1 VNHVAKPST
10 FSESTREVVG
20 GRASGEGHLCRR
32 TLSFSSQVL
41 PGVIAG
47 LDTLA
52 VLTAATISFTILVGS
67 QVDDAGYYA
76 AAICFVWVVVGLLM
90 NFGGLYRLEPIM
102 SPFIYADKII
112 VAFGTT
118 FLFLL
123 AAAFSLKISTTF
135 SRLWVS
141 TFAAGACGATLLLR
155 ILAARVI
162 GHFADRRV
170 FTRNVVIAGAGEQA
184 QRLFN
189 YLAKCS
195 PRFITVLG
203 IFPEAGSTPGPC
215 PYPTLGS
222 LDNLPSYIRAGEVDD
237 VLIALPWSSD
247 EKIVNVMAKLRELPV
262 NAYLS
267 SDLIGF
273 RLPFRQSPDHFGE
286 IPLVEVMGQPLQGWG
301 FLGKAALDYGLGA
314 ALTLLLLPAMAII
327 AIAIKLESKGPV
339 LFRQQRYGF
348 VNKVFWIWKF
358 RTMRHEPVASSGT
371 AQATRN
377 DPRVTCIGRILRK
390 TSLDELPQ
398 LFNVLAG
405 TMSLVG
411 PRPHASDHNEEYA
424 QLIRGYFA
432 RHRVKPGITG
442 WAQVSGFRGETKSVA
457 QMEAR
462 VKYDIHYVENWSLL
476 FDLKILVL
484 TIFAAISGRNA
495 Y

>member
-1 VNHVAKPST
+1 
-10 FSESTREVVG
+10 
-20 GRASGEGHLCRR
+20 
-32 TLSFSSQVL
+32 
-41 PGVIAG
+41 
-47 LDTLA
+47 
-52 VLTAATISFTILVGS
+52 
-67 QVDDAGYYA
+67 
-76 AAICFVWVVVGLLM
+76 
-90 NFGGLYRLEPIM
+90 M
-102 SPFIYADKII
+102 SPFAYADKII

-135 SRLWVS
+135 SRLWVCS
-141 TFAAGACGATLLLR
+141 FAAAACGATLLLR

-184 QRLFN
+184 QQLFN

-203 IFPEAGSTPGPC
+203 VFPEKGCEPTLC
-215 PYPTLGS
+215 PYPILDS
-222 LDNLPSYIRAGEVDD
+222 LDNLASYIRTAEVDD
-237 VLIALPWSSD
+237 VIIALPWSSD
-247 EKIVNVMAKLRELPV
+247 EKIVSVMTKLRELPV

-301 FLGKAALDYGLGA
+301 LLGKATLDYGLGA
-314 ALTLLLLPAMAII
+314 VLTLLLLPLMAII
-327 AIAIKLESKGPV
+327 AIAIKLDSKGPV

-358 RTMRHEPVASSGT
+358 RTMRHEPVPPNGT

-377 DPRVTCIGRILRK
+377 DPRVTWIGRILRK

-398 LFNVLAG
+398 LFNVLGG

-442 WAQVSGFRGETKSVA
+442 WAQVSGFRGETRTVM

-462 VKYDIHYVENWSLL
+462 VKYDIDYVENWSLL
-476 FDLKILVL
+476 FDLKILTMTV
-484 TIFAAISGRNA
+484 FAAIGGRNA